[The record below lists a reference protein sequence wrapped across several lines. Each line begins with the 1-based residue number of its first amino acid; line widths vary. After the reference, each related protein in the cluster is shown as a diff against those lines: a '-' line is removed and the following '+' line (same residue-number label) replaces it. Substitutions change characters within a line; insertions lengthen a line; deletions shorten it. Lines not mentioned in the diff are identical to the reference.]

1 MASFAIGQSKHAIH
15 TDDDGKVIHEGVLTR
30 FGEEEFMVHGRGG
43 FWLKF
48 NAERGNYRAEV
59 TRDDWFVLQ
68 VPAPSRSRSCGSWTA
83 PTHF

>member
-1 MASFAIGQSKHAIH
+1 
-15 TDDDGKVIHEGVLTR
+15 
-30 FGEEEFMVHGRGG
+30 MVHGRGG

-68 VPAPSRSRSCGSWTA
+68 VSGPESIKVLRKLDRSDA
-83 PTHF
+83 L